1 MNIFT
6 RVIVKNERGAVLVI
20 QDREKSWNFPGGKLE
35 EGETLEACAKRETME
50 EIGLKIENLSNIY
63 QDKFIFNGLEWK
75 GYFYFAE
82 SVSGKAFINE
92 TDKIKDLKY
101 IQNSE
106 EVNFPVELSTCI
118 RGVFT
123 NKSMIQKKTK
133 WNESF

>member
-6 RVIVKNERGAVLVI
+6 RVIVKDEAGAVLVI

-35 EGETLEACAKRETME
+35 EGETPEACAKRETME
-50 EIGLKIENLSNIY
+50 EIGLKIENLSGIY
-63 QDKFIFNGLEWK
+63 QGHFIFNSIEWK

-92 TDKIKDLKY
+92 PDKIKGLKY

-106 EVNFPVELSTCI
+106 EVNFPAELSTCI

-123 NKSMIQKKTK
+123 HQSIIQKKIK
-133 WNESF
+133 